1 MVFWAG
7 FFFFGFQKQ
16 GICDGGLFLGGRLQ
30 NTKKSLIAGCCV
42 TELLLAMETAK
53 NELKTRFECES
64 DLLNYI
70 YVNNTRPDM
79 A

>member
-1 MVFWAG
+1 MED
-7 FFFFGFQKQ
+7 FFGGATKY
-16 GICDGGLFLGGRLQ
+16 
-30 NTKKSLIAGCCV
+30 KKSLIAGCCI

-53 NELKTRFECES
+53 NDLKTRLECES

-70 YVNNTRPDM
+70 YANYTRPDT

>member
-1 MVFWAG
+1 MIFRFLEGG
-7 FFFFGFQKQ
+7 FFLASRIREFVMEDFFG
-16 GICDGGLFLGGRLQ
+16 GA
-30 NTKKSLIAGCCV
+30 TKTSLIAGCCV

-53 NELKTRFECES
+53 NELNTRFECES

-70 YVNNTRPDM
+70 YANNTRPDT